1 MIEHEDCDHIAVA
14 VSSLQEPLG
23 VVLLADGLRA
33 EAIEAVAGL
42 RRQGVERIVML
53 TGDNAGT
60 AKSIAEQCGHIEYR
74 AELLPADKV
83 DAVTELKLK
92 GQRVVM
98 VGDGIN
104 DAPAL
109 AAADVGIAIGV
120 GGTDAALETADIA
133 LMTGDLAKL
142 PWLFAHSRR
151 TRRIIVQ
158 NIGLALAIKGVFLAL
173 AIPGLANL
181 WLAILADMG
190 ASLLVTFNGLRL
202 LRPTDSP
209 LFTEPRP

>member
-1 MIEHEDCDHIAVA
+1 
-14 VSSLQEPLG
+14 
-23 VVLLADGLRA
+23 LLADGLRA
-33 EAIEAVAGL
+33 DAVQAVADL
-42 RRQGVERIVML
+42 KRRGIERIVML

-60 AKSIAEQCGHIEYR
+60 AKSIARQCGAIDYR

-83 DAVTELKLK
+83 NAVTELRSSGRKAA
-92 GQRVVM
+92 M

-109 AAADVGIAIGV
+109 AASDIGIAIGA
-120 GGTDAALETADIA
+120 GGTDAALEAADIA
-133 LMTGDLAKL
+133 LMTDDLSKL
-142 PWLFAHSRR
+142 PWLIDHSRR
-151 TRRIIVQ
+151 TRRVIRE
-158 NIGLALAIKGVFLAL
+158 NIGLSLGIKAVFLIL

-202 LRPTDSP
+202 LKTPERRPSRGRAGAST
-209 LFTEPRP
+209 